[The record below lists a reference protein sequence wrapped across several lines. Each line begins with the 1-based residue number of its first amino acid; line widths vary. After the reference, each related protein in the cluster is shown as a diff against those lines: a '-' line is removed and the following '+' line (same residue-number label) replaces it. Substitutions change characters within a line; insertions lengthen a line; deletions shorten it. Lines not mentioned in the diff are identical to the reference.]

1 MSRVASSSGR
11 TRSGFRLTSSESD
24 ANSES
29 MLSLAPILASGVFV
43 ARSIAVRRRR
53 EDIDAPD
60 HVDGDDDENGDE
72 NGDENDALDD
82 GEEAADDFFSL
93 ARPVDDGR
101 RRRSGRGSGEDA
113 EPAVPNDGHAASTS
127 DAWTTSA
134 MTTTEDATGL
144 VEDDDDDDEA
154 PSDAPCCRFCFEERG
169 NLVSPC
175 ACAGTAGFVHV
186 ECLRRWQKVS
196 LQSHGTEETACR
208 VCGETF
214 TLPKAPALQRLGQ
227 WFAPG
232 ADDRVAQYGRVWLQM
247 MMNTALPGEET
258 EPLTRA
264 AQLLPLVSCAE
275 LRIWARREIRKG
287 NQILRALARFSNA
300 CEWTHS
306 LFVLLYVAVAMSG
319 TGIDMLAT
327 PSFDGEG
334 WRMAERRPLR
344 RVGQALLALC
354 TGPLNAAVQL
364 TAPLHHFVHVLTL
377 YPSYSLAPMGDA
389 GDTERAPAAQ
399 EGPRRRIR
407 DRHTHGHGPRLHF
420 HITTNRAMR
429 AFGDA

>member
-1 MSRVASSSGR
+1 
-11 TRSGFRLTSSESD
+11 
-24 ANSES
+24 

-53 EDIDAPD
+53 DDIDAPEY
-60 HVDGDDDENGDE
+60 VDGDDDDE
-72 NGDENDALDD
+72 NGDENDALYD

-93 ARPVDDGR
+93 VEDADADDDGDYRR
-101 RRRSGRGSGEDA
+101 RRRSGRGSGDDA
-113 EPAVPNDGHAASTS
+113 EPAVLNDVDAASTS
-127 DAWTTSA
+127 GARTTSA
-134 MTTTEDATGL
+134 TTTTEDATGL
-144 VEDDDDDDEA
+144 AEDADADEA

-306 LFVLLYVAVAMSG
+306 LFVLLYVTVGMSG

-364 TAPLHHFVHVLTL
+364 TAPLHHFVHMLTL

-389 GDTERAPAAQ
+389 GDTERAP
-399 EGPRRRIR
+399 EGPRRRVR
-407 DRHTHGHGPRLHF
+407 DRHAHGHGPRLHF

>member
-1 MSRVASSSGR
+1 MP
-11 TRSGFRLTSSESD
+11 
-24 ANSES
+24 
-29 MLSLAPILASGVFV
+29 SLAPIFASGVFV

-53 EDIDAPD
+53 DGIDAPEY
-60 HVDGDDDENGDE
+60 VDGDDEHDDDE
-72 NGDENDALDD
+72 NGDENDALDGSD
-82 GEEAADDFFSL
+82 EASDDFFSL
-93 ARPVDDGR
+93 ARPVVDDGR
-101 RRRSGRGSGEDA
+101 RQRRRSGRGSGDDA
-113 EPAVPNDGHAASTS
+113 EHAVPNDGHAASS
-127 DAWTTSA
+127 SGAR
-134 MTTTEDATGL
+134 TEDATGL
-144 VEDDDDDDEA
+144 VEDADADEA

-306 LFVLLYVAVAMSG
+306 LFVLLYVLVGMSG
-319 TGIDMLAT
+319 TGIDILAT

-344 RVGQALLALC
+344 RIGQALLALC

-364 TAPLHHFVHVLTL
+364 TAPLHHFVHFLTL

-389 GDTERAPAAQ
+389 GGAEQAPAAP
-399 EGPRRRIR
+399 EGPRRRVR
-407 DRHTHGHGPRLHF
+407 DRHAHGHGPRLQF
-420 HITTNRAMR
+420 HITTNRTMR

>member
-1 MSRVASSSGR
+1 
-11 TRSGFRLTSSESD
+11 
-24 ANSES
+24 
-29 MLSLAPILASGVFV
+29 MLGLAPILASGVFV

-53 EDIDAPD
+53 RDDIDAPEY
-60 HVDGDDDENGDE
+60 VDGDDSD
-72 NGDENDALDD
+72 DENDALDGGD
-82 GEEAADDFFSL
+82 EASDDFFSL

-101 RRRSGRGSGEDA
+101 QRRSGRGSGDDA
-113 EPAVPNDGHAASTS
+113 EHAVPDDGHAASTS
-127 DAWTTSA
+127 GAWTTSA

-144 VEDDDDDDEA
+144 VEDADADEA
-154 PSDAPCCRFCFEERG
+154 PSDAPCCRFCFEEHG

-175 ACAGTAGFVHV
+175 SCAGTAGFVHV

-214 TLPKAPALQRLGQ
+214 TLPMAPALQRLGQ

-264 AQLLPLVSCAE
+264 GQLFPLVSCAE

-306 LFVLLYVAVAMSG
+306 LFVLLYVMVGMSG

-389 GDTERAPAAQ
+389 GGAEQAPAAP
-399 EGPRRRIR
+399 EGPRRRVR
-407 DRHTHGHGPRLHF
+407 DRHGHGYGPRLHF
-420 HITTNRAMR
+420 HITTNRALR
-429 AFGDA
+429 GFGDA

>member
-1 MSRVASSSGR
+1 
-11 TRSGFRLTSSESD
+11 
-24 ANSES
+24 
-29 MLSLAPILASGVFV
+29 MLALAPIFASGVFV

-53 EDIDAPD
+53 DDIDARE
-60 HVDGDDDENGDE
+60 HVDGDDDDERGDE
-72 NGDENDALDD
+72 NENDENENDD
-82 GEEAADDFFSL
+82 DEASDDFFSL
-93 ARPVDDGR
+93 ARPVDYDDGRR
-101 RRRSGRGSGEDA
+101 RRRSGRGSGDDA
-113 EPAVPNDGHAASTS
+113 EHAVPNDGHAASTS
-127 DAWTTSA
+127 GARTTSA

-144 VEDDDDDDEA
+144 VEDADADADEA

-169 NLVSPC
+169 DLVSPC

-306 LFVLLYVAVAMSG
+306 LFVLLYVMVGMSG

-389 GDTERAPAAQ
+389 GGAERAPAAP
-399 EGPRRRIR
+399 EGPRRHVR
-407 DRHTHGHGPRLHF
+407 DRHAHGHGPRLHF
-420 HITTNRAMR
+420 HITTNRTMR

>member
-1 MSRVASSSGR
+1 
-11 TRSGFRLTSSESD
+11 
-24 ANSES
+24 

-53 EDIDAPD
+53 DDIDAPEY
-60 HVDGDDDENGDE
+60 VDGDDDDDDDD
-72 NGDENDALDD
+72 DENDGGALDEGD
-82 GEEAADDFFSL
+82 SDDFFSL
-93 ARPVDDGR
+93 ARPVDDER
-101 RRRSGRGSGEDA
+101 RRRGRESGDGAENAVSNVTSRAGVGGS
-113 EPAVPNDGHAASTS
+113 GHAASTS
-127 DAWTTSA
+127 GAG
-134 MTTTEDATGL
+134 TTTEDATGL
-144 VEDDDDDDEA
+144 VEDARDDEA

-169 NLVSPC
+169 DLVSPC
-175 ACAGTAGFVHV
+175 ACAGTAGYVHV

-196 LQSHGTEETACR
+196 LQSHGTEESACR

-275 LRIWARREIRKG
+275 VRIWARREIRKG

-306 LFVLLYVAVAMSG
+306 LFVLLYVMVGMSG

-334 WRMAERRPLR
+334 WRVADRRPLR

-364 TAPLHHFVHVLTL
+364 TAPLHHLVHVLTL

-389 GDTERAPAAQ
+389 GGAERAAAAR
-399 EGPRRRIR
+399 EGQRRRVR
-407 DRHTHGHGPRLHF
+407 DRHAHGHGPRLHF
-420 HITTNRAMR
+420 HITTDRTLR